1 VVTEYEVLRSVELA
15 PAAPETASAGTP
27 RDFFE
32 AYIDDLLYEPGEVVL
47 LSSTPDGRGVTC
59 SDDLVRIET
68 SGFIFEHDYR
78 SPDRSSILSLEPIN
92 VSKMFVAGS
101 NWLRLTL
108 TDLTPDRYSAS
119 PYFLVW
125 IEPPSLL
132 PPPAAITPLT
142 SPTMAPTATAAPTAT
157 STVVPTRAPTATPPA
172 VSSPPPVATS
182 SPSAFQ
188 PRHILLG
195 LALFVGA
202 IVLALLARSIINRP
216 RLAGVLKINQD
227 GEFWKVV
234 DLSSCGQEVTV
245 GREGQIKLDD
255 DKENPTIPTIVARLI
270 AQRDADGILQVIWQ
284 NAGDD
289 LDLEANSHR
298 LNHGDVEVIDR
309 YRVVYENFGQT
320 ETAEDLLDGGIWNEI

>member
-1 VVTEYEVLRSVELA
+1 
-15 PAAPETASAGTP
+15 
-27 RDFFE
+27 
-32 AYIDDLLYEPGEVVL
+32 
-47 LSSTPDGRGVTC
+47 
-59 SDDLVRIET
+59 
-68 SGFIFEHDYR
+68 
-78 SPDRSSILSLEPIN
+78 
-92 VSKMFVAGS
+92 
-101 NWLRLTL
+101 
-108 TDLTPDRYSAS
+108 
-119 PYFLVW
+119 
-125 IEPPSLL
+125 
-132 PPPAAITPLT
+132 
-142 SPTMAPTATAAPTAT
+142 
-157 STVVPTRAPTATPPA
+157 
-172 VSSPPPVATS
+172 
-182 SPSAFQ
+182 
-188 PRHILLG
+188 
-195 LALFVGA
+195 
-202 IVLALLARSIINRP
+202 LALLARSIINRP